1 MRLMETE
8 FRVNDPHDH
17 LAGYN
22 SEVTVTEL
30 LVNSRLHLAQDQ
42 KLASCQRT
50 ANESQPAVRDND
62 RELSRRSTFQQV
74 CLNRCVLPPQKIQCE
89 IFDYI
94 SYVTNSE
101 LAVCSL
107 PYSFTFSD
115 RSFHSFSHSAIS
127 VVDRCNTCN
136 ESALPH

>member
-1 MRLMETE
+1 ME
-8 FRVNDPHDH
+8 FRVNDPRSH

-74 CLNRCVLPPQKIQCE
+74 CLNVFFLLKRFSARFLTT
-89 IFDYI
+89 
-94 SYVTNSE
+94 SVT
-101 LAVCSL
+101 
-107 PYSFTFSD
+107 
-115 RSFHSFSHSAIS
+115 
-127 VVDRCNTCN
+127 
-136 ESALPH
+136 